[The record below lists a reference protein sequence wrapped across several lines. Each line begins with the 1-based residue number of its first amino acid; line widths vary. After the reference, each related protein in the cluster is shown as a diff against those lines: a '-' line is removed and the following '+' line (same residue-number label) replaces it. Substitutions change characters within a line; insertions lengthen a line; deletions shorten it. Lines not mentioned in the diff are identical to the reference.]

1 MLCKVIKAQLLAHL
15 QRSTMTIIS
24 NLPSAPIE
32 GPNTYKDSTSVSNV
46 GKVSRCSWREGEG
59 EVESK
64 GSTSLQ
70 TLVQAAPNPQKAKQR
85 QEASSRGRGSVHTC
99 TPDSGRDL

>member
-15 QRSTMTIIS
+15 QRSTMIIII
-24 NLPSAPIE
+24 NLPSATFE
-32 GPNTYKDSTSVSNV
+32 GPNTYKDSTSVTNV
-46 GKVSRCSWREGEG
+46 GKVSRCSWGEGEG
-59 EVESK
+59 EIESK

-70 TLVQAAPNPQKAKQR
+70 ILVQAAPRPQKAKQR
-85 QEASSRGRGSVHTC
+85 HEASSRGRGSVHTW